1 MGTIIDSYDK
11 GHRLTCRTDMSIIT
25 FTRVPGEE
33 DGRGASQTQFR
44 QATDLTPAGNP
55 QSSSAR
61 CSSPAL
67 PSQRLLRSRR
77 SAADQVRDAA
87 RGPRGTAAGFANRAR
102 VWPLPAVVLPGASEF
117 RARRLVRIAAPQAGS
132 QERTQAYRHGS
143 AVRGRAAR
151 SATGLEFR
159 ATDRVGETEVRAAG
173 ASPQYRAA
181 VVAGKKT
188 LMKTP
193 SLVPT
198 ATPGD
203 KSVLIGAYEELRRRF
218 LSRQYG
224 PGLTI
229 LMRRGL
235 REWMNTC
242 SSYLDPPAISVPAPP
257 HDETIFPQGVRAEL
271 VGILGGMLL
280 HRCQEASS

>member
-1 MGTIIDSYDK
+1 
-11 GHRLTCRTDMSIIT
+11 
-25 FTRVPGEE
+25 
-33 DGRGASQTQFR
+33 
-44 QATDLTPAGNP
+44 
-55 QSSSAR
+55 
-61 CSSPAL
+61 
-67 PSQRLLRSRR
+67 
-77 SAADQVRDAA
+77 
-87 RGPRGTAAGFANRAR
+87 
-102 VWPLPAVVLPGASEF
+102 
-117 RARRLVRIAAPQAGS
+117 
-132 QERTQAYRHGS
+132 
-143 AVRGRAAR
+143 
-151 SATGLEFR
+151 
-159 ATDRVGETEVRAAG
+159 
-173 ASPQYRAA
+173 
-181 VVAGKKT
+181 
-188 LMKTP
+188 MKTP

-242 SSYLDPPAISVPAPP
+242 SSYLDAPAISVPAPP

-271 VGILGGMLL
+271 VGILAGMLL